1 MERPT
6 STDESLREVE
16 AAIKN
21 AVVLANPGV
30 TFTDFWVEPRTSW
43 YGDEMMEVVGIYDG
57 DVTDLSLAT
66 GPSLHTQIHDML
78 WDMGLKM
85 APLLR
90 LIAKSDLEEVT

>member
-21 AVVLANPGV
+21 AVVLAHPGV
-30 TFTDFWVEPRTSW
+30 TFTDFWVEPCTSW
-43 YGDEMMEVVGIYDG
+43 YGDEMMEIVGIYDG
-57 DVTDLSLAT
+57 DVADLSPVT
-66 GPSLHTQIHDML
+66 GPSLNTQIHDML

-85 APLLR
+85 APLLC
-90 LIAKSDLEEVT
+90 LIAKSDLEGVT